1 MLRLAPEVPK
11 SDSPLLTQALWR
23 RGCGAR
29 RHNPLL
35 TRRRATRTGSHRD
48 GRQAASRNAH
58 PFPRHPIMPHANLS
72 DLALLCDSSMTATIT
87 STGWSITASSIYV
100 AIFPIHHHHSSS
112 LALVERRSSPSF
124 LKCENS
130 SRDGR
135 SAKFTEL
142 SRTHPQSSRQTHPPS
157 FSTNPLLTRRRST
170 HAGSQR

>member
-11 SDSPLLTQALWR
+11 SDSPLHTQALWR

-29 RHNPLL
+29 RHNPLH
-35 TRRRATRTGSHRD
+35 TRRRVTRTGSHRD
-48 GRQAASRNAH
+48 GRQAVSRNAH

-124 LKCENS
+124 RKCEILPATVGLQN
-130 SRDGR
+130 
-135 SAKFTEL
+135 L
-142 SRTHPQSSRQTHPPS
+142 QSSHELIHRVLDKLIHRAFNEPTAYP
-157 FSTNPLLTRRRST
+157 T
-170 HAGSQR
+170 A